1 MGWYIDDYRITLE
14 RYSPATTAAY
24 VEDVERF
31 VEWCERSLH
40 HDPEAVDRILIRRYL
55 AYLGT
60 RGYMPSSISR
70 KLSSLKNYFSWLVS
84 TGKITSDPTG
94 QLKSLG
100 QRRKLPDVLTEDQIN
115 RLIDGS
121 RSQITGNSSAESSA
135 KVRELRD
142 RAIVETLYGCG
153 IRVAELCA
161 LDIQDVNLKD
171 AVLTVTGKG
180 SKERKVPMH
189 ALCVEA
195 INEWLSIGRSSV
207 TVHDSSG
214 RAGAVFIGMKGN
226 RIDPREVRR
235 IVDRRLPVHVHPH
248 QLRHSFATHLLDG
261 GADLRVVQELLGH
274 ERLVTTQ
281 IYTHVSTERLMSTY
295 SSSHP
300 RAHSDGR

>member
-1 MGWYIDDYRITLE
+1 MGWFIDDYRITLE
-14 RYSPATTAAY
+14 RYSPATMAAY
-24 VEDVERF
+24 VEDVESF
-31 VEWCERSLH
+31 AEWCERSFH
-40 HDPEAVDRILIRRYL
+40 HGPEAVDRILIRRYL

-70 KLSSLKNYFSWLVS
+70 KLSSLKNYFSWLE
-84 TGKITSDPTG
+84 TAGKIVADPTR

-100 QRRKLPDVLTEDQIN
+100 QKRKLPGVLTEDQVSL
-115 RLIDGS
+115 LIDGNS
-121 RSQITGNSSAESSA
+121 VASSDVNTGIPT

-142 RAIVETLYGCG
+142 RAIVEVLYGCG
-153 IRVAELCA
+153 IRVGELCA
-161 LDIQDVNLKD
+161 LDIHDVHLKD

-180 SKERKVPMH
+180 SKERNVPMY
-189 ALCVEA
+189 ALCVERVG
-195 INEWLSIGRSSV
+195 EWLSRGRSNLV
-207 TVHDSSG
+207 MDNASSHTD
-214 RAGAVFIGMKGN
+214 AVFLGMRGK

-235 IVDRRLPVHVHPH
+235 IVDSRLPINVHPH

-281 IYTHVSTERLMSTY
+281 IYTHVSTERLLSTY
-295 SSSHP
+295 SNSHP